1 MMGICLMFLLG
12 QLGIIHLYNLI
23 KRNHVKHS
31 IWIYPR
37 KLMALFTLTVCIISL
52 KAFSQTNENVTIG
65 ENQHKPVDLKQ
76 VLEVSFNRL
85 IKNNQVNKLTANN
98 SFKTSN
104 WLAAP
109 ASLQLGLLKSQEVV
123 GSDETEISLN
133 LPFNSNFTHKIN
145 DQLSVVNKQIVAEFN
160 QLLLLRLSGII
171 RELVWDQKIAIA
183 QQEYY
188 NKKLSILTQLENNS
202 EKLFAAGESSDYGLL
217 VVQNE
222 KNNTRIELLSN
233 QKEQLRLQK
242 HYQNISG
249 LTDFPVVVAEPILGS
264 KEFNVLSHPSL
275 KSLEHKW
282 KQQQL
287 MIQSQSGNAE
297 PWNLSL
303 TAKKLD
309 SPNVSEDQVGF
320 SFEIPLTFSERNN
333 QSNKNSWIQAKQQFD
348 IDYQKTVMTLQN
360 RIDEKQIER
369 QYLLEKSDILQD
381 SVKLSRQIMQKLDGL
396 KTQNEIGQEVVL
408 RRVLQ
413 ALSIQNESDI
423 SKILLQKN
431 NAMSRQVLGMTL

>member
-1 MMGICLMFLLG
+1 ML
-12 QLGIIHLYNLI
+12 
-23 KRNHVKHS
+23 
-31 IWIYPR
+31 IYPR
-37 KLMALFTLTVCIISL
+37 RLRALFTLLVCVTSLTV
-52 KAFSQTNENVTIG
+52 FSQTNKNILIAENPY
-65 ENQHKPVDLKQ
+65 KPVDLKQ
-76 VLEVSFNRL
+76 VLELSFKRFV
-85 IKNNQVNKLTANN
+85 KNDQVTKLTANN
-98 SFKTSN
+98 SFKTST

-109 ASLQLGLLKSQEVV
+109 AKVQLGLLKSQGAV

-145 DQLSVVNKQIVAEFN
+145 DQLSSLNQKIVAEFN

-171 RELVWDQKIAIA
+171 RELVWEHKIAIA

-188 NKKLSILTQLENNS
+188 NKKLSILTQLENNR
-202 EKLFAAGESSDYGLL
+202 EKLFDARESSGYGLL

-233 QKEQLRLQK
+233 QKEQQRLRK
-242 HYQNISG
+242 RYQNISG
-249 LTDFPVVVAEPILGS
+249 LMQFPELINEPILGL
-264 KEFNVLSHPSL
+264 KELNLLGHPDL
-275 KSLEHKW
+275 KFLEHKW

-287 MIQSQSGNAE
+287 MIQSQSDSAE

-309 SPNVSEDQVGF
+309 SPNVSEDQVGI
-320 SFEIPLTFSERNN
+320 SFEIPLTLSERNS
-333 QSNKNSWIQAKQQFD
+333 QSNKNSWVQAKQQFES
-348 IDYQKTVMTLQN
+348 DYQKTVMTLQN
-360 RIDEKQIER
+360 RLEENQIER
-369 QYLLEKSDILQD
+369 QFLLDKSHLLQD
-381 SVKLSRQIMQKLDGL
+381 SVKLNRQIMQKLDGL
-396 KTQNEIGQEVVL
+396 KAQNEIGQEVVL

-413 ALSIQNESDI
+413 ALSIQNEFKI